1 MVVIIIFYI
10 DICMKLALS
19 TSISTMNN
27 DNISLDVF
35 HEFFMINMS
44 QLFYD
49 KDIMLVREKKKQ
61 YQINLGDCSS
71 DIASSYFFDEVKS
84 GTYYIKGQWG
94 EFRIK

>member
-49 KDIMLVREKKKQ
+49 KDIMLVREKKNS
-61 YQINLGDCSS
+61 I
-71 DIASSYFFDEVKS
+71 
-84 GTYYIKGQWG
+84 
-94 EFRIK
+94 R

>member
-35 HEFFMINMS
+35 HKFFMINIS

-49 KDIMLVREKKKQ
+49 KNIMLVREKKQ

-71 DIASSYFFDEVKS
+71 DIASSYVSDEVKS